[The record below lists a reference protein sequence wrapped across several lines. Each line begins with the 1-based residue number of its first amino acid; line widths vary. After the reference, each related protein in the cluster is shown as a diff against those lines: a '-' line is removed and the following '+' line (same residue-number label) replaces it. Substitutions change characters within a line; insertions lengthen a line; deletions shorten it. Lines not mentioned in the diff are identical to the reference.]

1 LVNNPLIAF
10 RLGQFGWSATIESAT
25 DWQGAARYPRALG
38 RAGRFTDSNGDMN
51 DLLEGVR
58 SSFPRDDRAL
68 ARILARRGQVAYA
81 VFDPVRESPRPV
93 RETPRPKTTGRELRL
108 TGRRR
113 TRLRSAK
120 ILDAANAFVCDC
132 LIYDRSATGLRLTLA
147 RDLGLPP
154 QFQVHDDETGAVELA
169 ATVWRRGATLGVRF
183 CGYGASTLRPSE
195 RAALRGRY
203 YAVRD

>member
-1 LVNNPLIAF
+1 M
-10 RLGQFGWSATIESAT
+10 
-25 DWQGAARYPRALG
+25 
-38 RAGRFTDSNGDMN
+38 SN
-51 DLLEGVR
+51 LLEGVR
-58 SSFPRDDRAL
+58 RSFARDDRAL
-68 ARILARRGQVAYA
+68 ARILARRGQVAYV
-81 VFDPVRESPRPV
+81 VFDAV
-93 RETPRPKTTGRELRL
+93 RETPRPETPRPKAGGRELRL
-108 TGRRR
+108 AGRRR

-147 RDLGLPP
+147 RDVGLPP

-183 CGYGASTLRPSE
+183 CGYGASTLKPSE

>member
-1 LVNNPLIAF
+1 LVGPRRANRAI
-10 RLGQFGWSATIESAT
+10 GWSATIESAT

-38 RAGRFTDSNGDMN
+38 RAGRFTDSNGDMS

-58 SSFPRDDRAL
+58 SSFPRNDRAL
-68 ARILARRGQVAYA
+68 ARALARGGQVAYA
-81 VFDPVRESPRPV
+81 VFDSVRETPRPN
-93 RETPRPKTTGRELRL
+93 TPRPKTTGRELRL
-108 TGRRR
+108 ARRRR

-147 RDLGLPP
+147 RDVGLPP
-154 QFQVHDDETGAVELA
+154 QFQVHDDESGVVESVA
-169 ATVWRRGATLGVRF
+169 IAWRRGATLGVRF
-183 CGYGASTLRPSE
+183 NGYGASTLKPSE

>member
-1 LVNNPLIAF
+1 M
-10 RLGQFGWSATIESAT
+10 S
-25 DWQGAARYPRALG
+25 
-38 RAGRFTDSNGDMN
+38 

-68 ARILARRGQVAYA
+68 ARVLARRGQVAYA
-81 VFDPVRESPRPV
+81 VFDPI
-93 RETPRPKTTGRELRL
+93 RETPRPKTAARDLRL

-120 ILDAANAFVCDC
+120 ILDAANTFVCDC

>member
-1 LVNNPLIAF
+1 
-10 RLGQFGWSATIESAT
+10 
-25 DWQGAARYPRALG
+25 
-38 RAGRFTDSNGDMN
+38 MN

-58 SSFPRDDRAL
+58 SSFRRDDRAL
-68 ARILARRGQVAYA
+68 ARFLARRGQVAYA
-81 VFDPVRESPRPV
+81 VFDPA
-93 RETPRPKTTGRELRL
+93 RETPRPKSSGGELRRA
-108 TGRRR
+108 GRRR

-147 RDLGLPP
+147 RDIGLPP
-154 QFQVHDDETGAVELA
+154 QFQVHDDESGAVESV
-169 ATVWRRGATLGVRF
+169 ATVWRRGATLGARF

-195 RAALRGRY
+195 RAALRGSF

>member
-10 RLGQFGWSATIESAT
+10 PLGQFNRPATSETAT
-25 DWQGAARYPRALG
+25 DWQGAARYVRALG
-38 RAGRFTDSNGDMN
+38 RAGRFTDSNGDMS

-58 SSFPRDDRAL
+58 SSFRRDDRAL
-68 ARILARRGQVAYA
+68 ARVLARRGQVAYA
-81 VFDPVRESPRPV
+81 VFDPA
-93 RETPRPKTTGRELRL
+93 RETPRPKPTGRELRL
-108 TGRRR
+108 AGRRR

-147 RDLGLPP
+147 REIGLPP
-154 QFQVHDDETGAVELA
+154 QFQVHDDESGVVESV

-183 CGYGASTLRPSE
+183 NGYGASTLKPSE

>member
-1 LVNNPLIAF
+1 M
-10 RLGQFGWSATIESAT
+10 S
-25 DWQGAARYPRALG
+25 
-38 RAGRFTDSNGDMN
+38 

-58 SSFPRDDRAL
+58 SSFRRDDRAL
-68 ARILARRGQVAYA
+68 ARVLARRGQVAYA
-81 VFDPVRESPRPV
+81 VFDPA
-93 RETPRPKTTGRELRL
+93 RETPRPKPTGRELRL
-108 TGRRR
+108 AGRRR

-147 RDLGLPP
+147 REIGLPP
-154 QFQVHDDETGAVELA
+154 QFQVHDDESGVVESV
-169 ATVWRRGATLGVRF
+169 ATVWRRGATLGARF

-195 RAALRGRY
+195 RAALRGSF